1 MLDILLAEFK
11 IAETNTKLF
20 RKILGIPAQ
29 LPVPGILKNML
40 KSAVALSDT
49 TIKFDYMRKVYE
61 AFIDESPMNLQ
72 KLQKQGFTVR
82 EIEILSGI
90 SKSQVG
96 RELKKSVTTKPGQVV
111 QDFYLLVRNDFAD

>member
-96 RELKKSVTTKPGQVV
+96 RELKKK
-111 QDFYLLVRNDFAD
+111 A